1 MNRRGFITT
10 LLAGAVLDPERLL
23 WTPGK
28 KLISIPQALPYTS
41 LVPLTKE
48 DMRNMIKRI
57 RINSEVTEYY
67 VLRHPNWIKIN

>member
-28 KLISIPQALPYTS
+28 KLISIPPAIPYTP
-41 LVPLTKE
+41 LVPLNVVEMLK
-48 DMRNMIKRI
+48 KI
-57 RINSEVTEYY
+57 RVSGREHYMLMY
-67 VLRHPNWIKIN
+67 PNWIKIN

>member
-28 KLISIPQALPYTS
+28 KLISIPPAMPYTP

-48 DMRNMIKRI
+48 DMHKMIKLMRI
-57 RINSEVTEYY
+57 QPAINGYY
-67 VLRHPNWIKIN
+67 VVLLPNWIKIN